1 MHCWYCFD
9 DFRIPM
15 AYYQKSH
22 PLDVLLFEL
31 KDLKSLPEIMGLMKY
46 VKMGNAIMRKAMDYN
61 YDYS

>member
-1 MHCWYCFD
+1 
-9 DFRIPM
+9 M

-46 VKMGNAIMRKAMDYN
+46 VEMGNAIMRRAMDYN